1 MPGPGQ
7 VSILACQV
15 THIAQVA
22 PGFTASVHHSTG
34 FMLCKRVEGSS
45 VGAMCRLPGESAA
58 YPVVARLAA
67 PLLSSPAG

>member
-34 FMLCKRVEGSS
+34 FMLCKRVEGRVRCAAACLVS
-45 VGAMCRLPGESAA
+45 LP
-58 YPVVARLAA
+58 RI
-67 PLLSSPAG
+67 LLWRD